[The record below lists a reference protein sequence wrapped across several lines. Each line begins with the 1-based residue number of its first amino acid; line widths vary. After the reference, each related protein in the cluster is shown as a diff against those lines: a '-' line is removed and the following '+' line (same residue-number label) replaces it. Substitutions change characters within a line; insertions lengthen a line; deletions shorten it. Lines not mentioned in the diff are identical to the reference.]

1 MNTTL
6 WDLSLSSDFVARQ
19 LNAKTIEVLFRL
31 KPITVE
37 IAVLCTLNDWWMV
50 SSAFIYLRLLMI
62 FFFNMYRV

>member
-37 IAVLCTLNDWWMV
+37 IAVLCTLND
-50 SSAFIYLRLLMI
+50 
-62 FFFNMYRV
+62 